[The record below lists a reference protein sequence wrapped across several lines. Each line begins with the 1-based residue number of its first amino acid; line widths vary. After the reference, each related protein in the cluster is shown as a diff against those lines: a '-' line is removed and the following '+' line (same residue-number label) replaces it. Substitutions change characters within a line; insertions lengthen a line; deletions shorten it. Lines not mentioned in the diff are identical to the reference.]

1 MINQARLVKT
11 FTDLVKIDS
20 ESKNEIDVA
29 IYIKNK
35 LKKLGIS
42 YKIDSSKKLTK
53 SNHGNIIATLGKNKK
68 YPTIL
73 LSSHMDTVTN
83 GKGIKPV
90 VKKNYITSDGRTILG
105 ADDKSGLAII
115 LETLEVLKKNK
126 LKHCNIEVAI
136 TTCEEIGLLGARYLD
151 YKLLKAKEGIVLDS
165 TSPERLV
172 FKGPSSDYFNIT
184 IRGIEAHSG
193 INPEHGLSSIAV
205 SAEIITKMKTGRI
218 NKNTTINIGRINGGS
233 AVNIV
238 PGQTEIMCE
247 IRSHN
252 ERKIK
257 SELNKIKK
265 TLTAANKKYKK
276 INKNFNASIKVN
288 RIYNSINIPKNIF
301 IIKSILSTCKDFN
314 YKVDLVETGGG
325 ADANFFVQNG
335 IDTVNLGTGM
345 REFHT
350 TKEKLILKE
359 FYQSANIVLNSLII
373 KS

>member
-83 GKGIKPV
+83 GKSIKPV

-257 SELNKIKK
+257 SELSKIKK

>member
-11 FTDLVKIDS
+11 FTDLVRIDS

-83 GKGIKPV
+83 GKSIKPV

-257 SELNKIKK
+257 SELSKIKK

-276 INKNFNASIKVN
+276 INKNFNTSIKVN

>member
-11 FTDLVKIDS
+11 FTDLVRIDS

-90 VKKNYITSDGRTILG
+90 VKKNHITSDGRTILG

-257 SELNKIKK
+257 SELSKIKK

>member
-11 FTDLVKIDS
+11 FTDLVRIDS

-83 GKGIKPV
+83 GKSIKPV

-184 IRGIEAHSG
+184 IKGIEAHSG

-335 IDTVNLGTGM
+335 INTVNLGTGM
-345 REFHT
+345 RDFHT

>member
-11 FTDLVKIDS
+11 FTDLVRIDS

-83 GKGIKPV
+83 GKSIKPV

-172 FKGPSSDYFNIT
+172 LKGPSSDYFNIT

-257 SELNKIKK
+257 SELSKIKK

-335 IDTVNLGTGM
+335 INTVNLGTGM

>member
-11 FTDLVKIDS
+11 FTDLVRIDS

-83 GKGIKPV
+83 GKSIKPV

>member
-83 GKGIKPV
+83 GKSIKPV

>member
-11 FTDLVKIDS
+11 FTDLVRIDS

-35 LKKLGIS
+35 LKRLGIS
-42 YKIDSSKKLTK
+42 YKIDSSKELTK

-83 GKGIKPV
+83 GKSIKPII
-90 VKKNYITSDGRTILG
+90 KKNYITSDGRTILG

-115 LETLEVLKKNK
+115 LETLEVLKKSK
-126 LKHCNIEVAI
+126 LKHCNIEIAI

-184 IRGIEAHSG
+184 IKGIEAHSG
-193 INPEHGLSSIAV
+193 INPEHGLSSIAI

-233 AVNIV
+233 VVNIV

-247 IRSHN
+247 IRSHS

-257 SELNKIKK
+257 SELSKIKK

-335 IDTVNLGTGM
+335 INTVNLGTGM

>member
-1 MINQARLVKT
+1 
-11 FTDLVKIDS
+11 
-20 ESKNEIDVA
+20 
-29 IYIKNK
+29 
-35 LKKLGIS
+35 
-42 YKIDSSKKLTK
+42 
-53 SNHGNIIATLGKNKK
+53 
-68 YPTIL
+68 
-73 LSSHMDTVTN
+73 
-83 GKGIKPV
+83 
-90 VKKNYITSDGRTILG
+90 
-105 ADDKSGLAII
+105 
-115 LETLEVLKKNK
+115 
-126 LKHCNIEVAI
+126 
-136 TTCEEIGLLGARYLD
+136 
-151 YKLLKAKEGIVLDS
+151 
-165 TSPERLV
+165 
-172 FKGPSSDYFNIT
+172 
-184 IRGIEAHSG
+184 
-193 INPEHGLSSIAV
+193 
-205 SAEIITKMKTGRI
+205 MKTGRI

-238 PGQTEIMCE
+238 PGQTEIVCE

-257 SELNKIKK
+257 SELSKIKK

-301 IIKSILSTCKDFN
+301 IIKRILSTCKDFN

-335 IDTVNLGTGM
+335 INTVNLGTGM
-345 REFHT
+345 RDFHT

>member
-11 FTDLVKIDS
+11 FTDLVRIDS

-42 YKIDSSKKLTK
+42 YKIDSSKELTK

-83 GKGIKPV
+83 GKSIKPII
-90 VKKNYITSDGRTILG
+90 KKNYITSDGRTILG

-115 LETLEVLKKNK
+115 LETLEVLKKSK
-126 LKHCNIEVAI
+126 LKHCNIEIAI

-184 IRGIEAHSG
+184 IKGIEAHSG
-193 INPEHGLSSIAV
+193 INPEHGLSSIAI

-247 IRSHN
+247 IRSHS

-257 SELNKIKK
+257 SELSKIKK

-335 IDTVNLGTGM
+335 INTVNLGTGM

>member
-11 FTDLVKIDS
+11 FTDLVRIDS

-35 LKKLGIS
+35 LKRLGIS
-42 YKIDSSKKLTK
+42 YKIDSSKELTK

-83 GKGIKPV
+83 GKSIKPII
-90 VKKNYITSDGRTILG
+90 KKNYITSDGRTILG

-115 LETLEVLKKNK
+115 LETLEVLKKSK
-126 LKHCNIEVAI
+126 LKHCNIEIAI

-184 IRGIEAHSG
+184 IKGIEAHSG
-193 INPEHGLSSIAV
+193 INPEHGLSSIAI

-247 IRSHN
+247 IRSHS

-257 SELNKIKK
+257 SELSKIKK

-335 IDTVNLGTGM
+335 INTVNLGTGM

>member
-11 FTDLVKIDS
+11 FTDLVRIDS

-53 SNHGNIIATLGKNKK
+53 FNHGNIIATLGKNKK

-83 GKGIKPV
+83 GKSIKPV

-238 PGQTEIMCE
+238 PGQTEIMYE
-247 IRSHN
+247 IRSNN

-257 SELNKIKK
+257 SELSKIKK

-288 RIYNSINIPKNIF
+288 RIYNSINIPKTIF

-335 IDTVNLGTGM
+335 INTVNLGTGM

>member
-83 GKGIKPV
+83 GKSIKPV

-184 IRGIEAHSG
+184 IKGIEAHSG

-257 SELNKIKK
+257 SELSKIKK

-335 IDTVNLGTGM
+335 INTVNLGTGM
-345 REFHT
+345 RDFHT

>member
-11 FTDLVKIDS
+11 FTDLVRIDS

-83 GKGIKPV
+83 GKSIKPV

-335 IDTVNLGTGM
+335 INTVNLGTGM

>member
-11 FTDLVKIDS
+11 FTDLVRIDS

-83 GKGIKPV
+83 GKSIKPV

-184 IRGIEAHSG
+184 IKGIEAHSG

-257 SELNKIKK
+257 SELSKIKK

-335 IDTVNLGTGM
+335 INTVNLGTGM

>member
-83 GKGIKPV
+83 GKSIKPV

-136 TTCEEIGLLGARYLD
+136 TTCEEIGLLGARYLN

-257 SELNKIKK
+257 SELSKIKK

-335 IDTVNLGTGM
+335 INTVNLGTGM

-350 TKEKLILKE
+350 TKERLILKE

>member
-11 FTDLVKIDS
+11 FTDLVRIDS

>member
-11 FTDLVKIDS
+11 FTDLVRIDS

-90 VKKNYITSDGRTILG
+90 VKKNHITSDGRTILG

-257 SELNKIKK
+257 SELSKIKK

-276 INKNFNASIKVN
+276 INKNFNASINVN

-301 IIKSILSTCKDFN
+301 IIKRILSTCKDFN

-335 IDTVNLGTGM
+335 INTVNLGTGM